1 MLSSRLWRQ
10 IAQPD
15 TGDAIFRRA
24 SQSYKPASAPARRG
38 SFPRLLLLIAGI
50 AVIAAVLLQPQLL
63 FLLFVIPIVMV
74 MLVVASPALLPLFAL
89 MGGLFLVV
97 EVIGGIDREKRQH
110 TYDLICSSTPGSLQ
124 ASWSVAKGIT
134 HRGGWFTALRWGSA
148 QSLRLGGGVLGGALI
163 LILWLLL
170 SDASRLGLGQLRVPL
185 LIGLLMML
193 YYSQLTQSIILGL
206 TLGLCMSSFD
216 LHRRDAAAIGACLYV
231 MAQVLCIGLALL
243 FYVACGRLLF
253 EPQLLVSMG
262 VECAAVGIV
271 ILSREALIV
280 ALWTWVGARLE
291 WARGEVSNPAR
302 QLLVAQ

>member
-1 MLSSRLWRQ
+1 MLSRRLWRQ

-15 TGDAIFRRA
+15 TGNAIFRRA

-38 SFPRLLLLIAGI
+38 SLTRPLRLFAGI
-50 AVIAAVLLQPQLL
+50 LVIAAVVLQPQLL
-63 FLLFVIPIVMV
+63 FLLFVLPIVMV

-89 MGGLFLVV
+89 AGGLFLVV
-97 EVIGGIDREKRQH
+97 EVIGGICREKRQH
-110 TYDLICSSTPGSLQ
+110 TYELICSATPGSLQ
-124 ASWSVAKGIT
+124 ACWSFAQGIT
-134 HRGGWFTALRWGSA
+134 HRGGWFSALRWGSA
-148 QSLRLGGGVLGGALI
+148 QSLRLGGVVLGGTLL

-170 SDASRLGLGQLRVPL
+170 SDQGLGLEQLRVPL

-193 YYSQLTQSIILGL
+193 YYSHLTQSIILGL

-231 MAQVLCIGLALL
+231 IAQALSIGLALM
-243 FYVACGRLLF
+243 FYVACSRLLF

-262 VECAAVGIV
+262 VECAAVAIV

-280 ALWTWVGARLE
+280 ALWTWAEARLE
-291 WARGEVSNPAR
+291 WARGEISIPAR